1 MNADSNNKK
10 DEIKP
15 PPAKRARRVP
25 GARVS
30 KQSESSSSTE
40 DDAAPTALRRSSRR
54 KAVAMKKKA
63 SPNRRRSKKK
73 VAPRKSKQRTTS
85 SDGED
90 GGRNGDG
97 KRVVLLR
104 TGTDNPD
111 EKAKLE
117 AMGAVVLRE
126 YDDSVTHLCS
136 SEPRRTLKFIAGM
149 ATSKYIVTD
158 KWPSQ
163 CVKRK
168 TLDVDESKYFPNNAK
183 TKRFEKEY
191 GFNLKRSFKRLRERE
206 TPLFDGYKVYFTKEQ
221 AVSLRNAIGT
231 MAQSHGAALMGRIPR
246 KSASGEIDEDIIVIG
261 ERLDSKQCQNVERKG
276 YDIYNRN
283 IIITSIL
290 RQEIDFD
297 DD

>member
-73 VAPRKSKQRTTS
+73 VAPRKSKRTTTS
-85 SDGED
+85 SDGDD
-90 GGRNGDG
+90 GAPNVEG

-168 TLDVDESKYFPNNAK
+168 TLDVDES
-183 TKRFEKEY
+183 
-191 GFNLKRSFKRLRERE
+191 NLKRSFKRLRERE

-246 KSASGEIDEDIIVIG
+246 KSAS
-261 ERLDSKQCQNVERKG
+261 R
-276 YDIYNRN
+276 
-283 IIITSIL
+283 
-290 RQEIDFD
+290 
-297 DD
+297 

>member
-1 MNADSNNKK
+1 M
-10 DEIKP
+10 
-15 PPAKRARRVP
+15 
-25 GARVS
+25 
-30 KQSESSSSTE
+30 
-40 DDAAPTALRRSSRR
+40 
-54 KAVAMKKKA
+54 
-63 SPNRRRSKKK
+63 
-73 VAPRKSKQRTTS
+73 
-85 SDGED
+85 
-90 GGRNGDG
+90 
-97 KRVVLLR
+97 VLLR

-111 EKAKLE
+111 EKEKLE

-168 TLDVDESKYFPNNAK
+168 TLEVDEAKYFPNNAK
-183 TKRFEKEY
+183 TKKFEKEY
-191 GFNLKRSFKRLRERE
+191 GFNLKRSFQRLRERE

-221 AVSLRNAIGT
+221 TAGLRQAIGT

-261 ERLDSKQCQNVERKG
+261 GKLQSKECQRVAQKG
-276 YDIYNRN
+276 YDIYNRDV
-283 IIITSIL
+283 IITSIL
-290 RQEIDFD
+290 RQEIEFEDSDFVLKD
-297 DD
+297 DE